1 MSEEFRRVASRSVEP
16 VHVLSPRPLRVGLG
30 WTFALRL
37 GLVALFGPGVVTL
50 AGCSSDNKLCT
61 TEEVSSELTGDLPI
75 VDGPKTL
82 DDTRATFCWKDEC
95 GEMTTNRATSK
106 LGTYSLVDSGHV
118 RIGYLRSS
126 STVFTDGEEVRFT
139 LTAGASTPTPRVY
152 ELRGRVSSSSVIDD
166 GCHRYTK
173 ARIVAP

>member
-1 MSEEFRRVASRSVEP
+1 MSEEFRHVASRSVEP
-16 VHVLSPRPLRVGLG
+16 VHAQSSRPITVGLG
-30 WTFALRL
+30 WRLPLRL
-37 GLVALFGPGVVTL
+37 GLVGMLGAIVAL

-139 LTAGASTPTPRVY
+139 LTSGASTPTPRVY
-152 ELRGRVSSSSVIDD
+152 ELRGRVSSASVIDD

>member
-1 MSEEFRRVASRSVEP
+1 MSEEFRHFASRSVQP
-16 VHVLSPRPLRVGLG
+16 VHARSHAVTVGLG
-30 WTFALRL
+30 WRLALRL
-37 GLVALFGPGVVTL
+37 GLVGVLGSLLAL
-50 AGCSSDNKLCT
+50 AGCSSDTKLCT

-82 DDTRATFCWKDEC
+82 DDTRATFCWKEEC

-126 STVFTDGEEVRFT
+126 STVFADGEEVRFT
-139 LTAGASTPTPRVY
+139 LTTGASTPTPRVY
-152 ELRGRVSSSSVIDD
+152 ELRGRVSSASVIDD

>member
-1 MSEEFRRVASRSVEP
+1 MTVEFRCVARRSVAPELVP
-16 VHVLSPRPLRVGLG
+16 PTRAPARGTVWSFTVGV
-30 WTFALRL
+30 
-37 GLVALFGPGVVTL
+37 GLVACGIAL
-50 AGCSSDNKLCT
+50 AGCSSGQTLCT

-75 VDGPKTL
+75 VDAPKTL
-82 DDTRATFCWKDEC
+82 DDTRASFCWKDEC
-95 GEMTTNRATSK
+95 GEMTPNRATSK
-106 LGTYSLVDSGHV
+106 LGTYSLVDGQHV

-139 LTAGASTPTPRVY
+139 LTAGASTPTPRIY
-152 ELRGRVSSSSVIDD
+152 ELRGRVASATVFDD